1 MLLAQLPQLL
11 GADGEG
17 DKQAAIWIFF
27 KKKSFPQELCSGE
40 CQGCP
45 GFVRNGHSGPPPAS
59 RAASRVQ
66 FFLQNTNVAA
76 LESSELQQAG
86 MEELNLSGPFPKKL
100 PWFSYKLTSNPFVP
114 HLRFIFLKA
123 VS

>member
-1 MLLAQLPQLL
+1 MERGTNKLQF
-11 GADGEG
+11 G
-17 DKQAAIWIFF
+17 FF
-27 KKKSFPQELCSGE
+27 KKKNRFPQELCSGE